1 MDAATRSLDV
11 TVNGELRSV
20 ESGSTVA
27 SLLDELSQHPRTVV
41 VEYNLDLIKR
51 EAYATTLLRQG
62 DRLEIVRFVQ
72 GGRG

>member
-1 MDAATRSLDV
+1 MDAATRSFDV

-20 ESGSTVA
+20 EPGSTVA

-51 EAYATTLLRQG
+51 EAYATTLLREG

-72 GGRG
+72 GGRV